1 MNILSDIKVLDSL
14 LALTPTITLWSA
26 RRKMTLSDFGNAELP
41 PEDLARSA
49 ASGLPIRAA

>member
-26 RRKMTLSDFGNAELP
+26 RRKMTLSDFG
-41 PEDLARSA
+41 